1 MGKKY
6 NVTESIAPDRAEF
19 IPRIEEILER
29 RLFTNNGPNCC
40 QLEEMLGALLGT
52 PYVALCANGTLGLE
66 IAVHAAGLAGKAV
79 ITTPFTYVA
88 TVSALL
94 WTGCKV
100 IFADIDEN
108 SLCISPASIRARITE
123 EVRGIMP
130 VNVYGYPC
138 DYCAIESIAA
148 EHEPSCEVIYDAA
161 QAFGAS
167 LNGQSLLCHGD
178 FAVCSFHATKVFHT
192 FEGGAVVAKTEAD
205 LQRLKLLRAFGHV
218 NDEHYCAG
226 INAKMS
232 EIHAAMGIAQLKN
245 FESHRDSR
253 KKLTQLYNSML
264 ADTNLRF
271 PETPAGFHSNY
282 SYYPVIFPS
291 EKSLLATRDALLAH
305 DIVPR
310 RYFYPSLT
318 KLPYLPG
325 QSCPIAENIAPRVM
339 CLPLHSGL
347 PFEIAEKT
355 GDIVRKY
362 CNS

>member
-6 NVTESIAPDRAEF
+6 NVTESIAPEREDF
-19 IPRIEEILER
+19 IPQAEEILER
-29 RLFTNNGPNCC
+29 RQFTNNGPVC
-40 QLEEMLGALLGT
+40 QRLEQKLAELIGT
-52 PYVALCANGTLGLE
+52 PNIALCANGTLGLE
-66 IAVHAAGLAGKAV
+66 IAIHAAGLAGSTV

-100 IFADIDEN
+100 IFADIDEE
-108 SLCISPASIRARITE
+108 SLCISPASVKERMTQD
-123 EVRGIMP
+123 VRGLMP
-130 VNVYGYPC
+130 VNVYGHPC
-138 DYCAIESIAA
+138 DDPAIEKIALENSPA
-148 EHEPSCEVIYDAA
+148 CRVIYDAA

-167 LNGQSLLCHGD
+167 LNGRPLLRHGD

-192 FEGGAVVAKTEAD
+192 FEGGAVVSRTEEG
-205 LQRLKLLRAFGHV
+205 LQKLRLLRAFGHI

-245 FESHRDSR
+245 FEKHRQLR
-253 KKLTQLYNSML
+253 KRLTEIYNELL
-264 ADTNLRF
+264 AGADLRF
-271 PETPAGFHSNY
+271 PRTPAGFHSNY
-282 SYYPVIFPS
+282 SYYPVIFNT
-291 EKSLLATRDALLAH
+291 ERALLAACDALMEQ
-305 DIVPR
+305 DIIPR

-325 QSCPIAENIAPRVM
+325 QSCPVAESVAPRVM

-347 PFEIAEKT
+347 PLEIVEITAA
-355 GDIVRKY
+355 IVRKN
-362 CNS
+362 C